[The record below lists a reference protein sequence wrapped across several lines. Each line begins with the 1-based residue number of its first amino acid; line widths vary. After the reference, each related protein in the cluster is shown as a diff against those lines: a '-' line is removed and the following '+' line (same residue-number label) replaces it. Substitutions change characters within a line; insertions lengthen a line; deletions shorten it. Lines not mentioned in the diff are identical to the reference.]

1 MIEVLPPIK
10 TEVKRCNGHIHFTSE
25 RFFWKSS
32 AEESLKKAKKQLSK
46 DLTLESFN
54 GNILEGGGIDKYFW
68 VTVWKHKDNADTCQS
83 YTIEETFSLP

>member
-1 MIEVLPPIK
+1 MDIFILA
-10 TEVKRCNGHIHFTSE
+10 SE

-83 YTIEETFSLP
+83 YTIEETFSPPVMERILGRQISLKI